1 MLASAD
7 HVDVIAAGKAAGGM
21 LRAVGDRPP
30 RGLRRILGI
39 GDGGPP
45 APLPASTAWVTAG
58 HPVPDARSVEAA
70 VRALEIARSGGERD
84 ALLVLLSGGGSALMA
99 LPAPGLALADKQRTV
114 QALLV
119 RGADIHELN
128 AVRKHISAIKGGRLA
143 AATRART
150 ITLAISDV
158 TGDDLSVIASGP
170 TVPDASTFATAL
182 EVLDR
187 RGGRAG
193 YPEPVVRHLQRGA
206 AGREPETPKAWD
218 GCPPATAHVI
228 GNLTTALDGASAGA
242 AALGYEVHVIHRR
255 LTGQARVAGGAL
267 ADALAGVP
275 RTGRRLC
282 VIGGGETTVEVR
294 GTGRGGR
301 NQELALALALRLEA
315 IGGEVAA
322 LSAGTDGVDGPTDAA
337 GAIVDTSTVARARA
351 TGMDPLGYLDNNDSY
366 SFFARLGDLVQTGPT
381 GTNVGD
387 IQIVLV
393 GGW

>member
-1 MLASAD
+1 MLASAH

-21 LRAVGDRPP
+21 LRAVGERPP

-39 GDGGPP
+39 GQGGPP
-45 APLPASTAWVTAG
+45 APPQASTEWVTGG
-58 HPVPDARSVEAA
+58 HPVPDGHSVEAA
-70 VRALEIARSGGERD
+70 VRALEIARTCGERD

-99 LPAPGLALADKQRTV
+99 LPGPGLALADKQRTV
-114 QALLV
+114 QTLLV

-170 TVPDASTFATAL
+170 TVPDDSTFATAL

-206 AGREPETPKAWD
+206 AGQEPETPKAWD
-218 GCPPATAHVI
+218 GCLEAIAYVI
-228 GNLTTALDGASAGA
+228 GNLATAIDGASAGA
-242 AALGYEVHVIHRR
+242 AALGYEVHVIHPP
-255 LTGQARVAGGAL
+255 LTGQARLAAGVL
-267 ADALAGVP
+267 ADILAGLP
-275 RTGRRLC
+275 RAGRRLC
-282 VIGGGETTVEVR
+282 VISGGETTVEVR
-294 GTGRGGR
+294 GTGTGGR

-315 IGGEVAA
+315 IGAEVAA

-337 GAIVDTSTVARARA
+337 GAIVDSSTGARARA
-351 TGMDPLGYLDNNDSY
+351 VGLEPLSYLDNNDSY
-366 SFFARLGDLVQTGPT
+366 SFFSRLGDLVQTGPT

-387 IQIVLV
+387 IQIMLV

>member
-21 LRAVGDRPP
+21 LRAVSDGPP
-30 RGLRRILGI
+30 RGLRRVLGI
-39 GDGGPP
+39 GQGGPS
-45 APLPASTAWVTAG
+45 APSPASTEWMTAG
-58 HPVPDARSVEAA
+58 HPVPDGRSVEAA
-70 VRALEIARSGGERD
+70 VRALEIACTGGERD

-99 LPAPGLALADKQRTV
+99 LPAPGLALADKQQTV
-114 QALLV
+114 QTLLL

-193 YPEPVVRHLQRGA
+193 HPEPVVRHLLRGA
-206 AGREPETPKAWD
+206 AGLVPETPKAWV
-218 GCPPATAHVI
+218 GCPEAVARVI
-228 GNLTTALDGASAGA
+228 GNLTTAIDGAAARA
-242 AALGYEVHVIHRR
+242 AALGYEVHVIHRP
-255 LTGQARVAGGAL
+255 LTGQARVAAGVL
-267 ADALAGVP
+267 ADALARAP

-282 VIGGGETTVEVR
+282 VIGGGETTVDVR
-294 GTGRGGR
+294 GTGKGGR
-301 NQELALALALRLEA
+301 NQEFALALALRLEA
-315 IGGEVAA
+315 VGADVAA

-337 GAIVDTSTVARARA
+337 GAIVDASTVARARA
-351 TGMDPLGYLDNNDSY
+351 TGMDPLGYLDKNDSY